1 MQILSARQARLQLTS
16 YNLLEISEL
25 LRDRH
30 GIVDDLTHQTMYLA
44 RLCALGDI
52 PAVKKFITRCT
63 PIQLTEILN
72 HPHYLMYDGTV
83 LHETL
88 HWNTG
93 NTAIDLFQ
101 LLCEHGAES
110 MQNYYGSFPWE
121 DYSIKWIDTLACRHL
136 SGGRNFDEFDE
147 SYQYIREA
155 YAHLCVN
162 IDKSASI
169 APPTSQDD
177 NEYADMPPLIT
188 PCGRLIYHDDEDN
201 EYADMPP
208 LITPCGRLIYKDN
221 EYADMPA
228 LIPASP
234 IRAARWDEFSENDE
248 YADMP
253 PFVNDSPLNVARRLD
268 FSTEDIAKQFNRL
281 KLFRY

>member
-1 MQILSARQARLQLTS
+1 
-16 YNLLEISEL
+16 
-25 LRDRH
+25 
-30 GIVDDLTHQTMYLA
+30 
-44 RLCALGDI
+44 
-52 PAVKKFITRCT
+52 
-63 PIQLTEILN
+63 
-72 HPHYLMYDGTV
+72 MYDGTV

-110 MQNYYGSFPWE
+110 MQNYYGYFPWE
-121 DYSIKWIDTLACRHL
+121 DYSVKWIDTLACRHL

-155 YAHLCVN
+155 YEHLCV
-162 IDKSASI
+162 IDKSASSI

-188 PCGRLIYHDDEDN
+188 PCGRLIYHDED
-201 EYADMPP
+201 
-208 LITPCGRLIYKDN
+208 
-221 EYADMPA
+221 YADMPA

-234 IRAARWDEFSENDE
+234 ARAAHWDDFSAEDDE

-253 PFVNDSPLNVARRLD
+253 PLINDSPLNVARRLD
-268 FSTEDIAKQFNRL
+268 FSTEDIAKQFSRL

>member
-1 MQILSARQARLQLTS
+1 MLSAREARLQLTP

-63 PIQLTEILN
+63 PIQLMEILN

-110 MQNYYGSFPWE
+110 IQNYYGYFPWE

-136 SGGRNFDEFDE
+136 SGSRNFDEFDE
-147 SYQYIREA
+147 SYQYLRDA
-155 YAHLCVN
+155 YAHLCVKN
-162 IDKSASI
+162 HQPASRI
-169 APPTSQDD
+169 APPATEDD
-177 NEYADMPPLIT
+177 EYADMPPLIT
-188 PCGRLIYHDDEDN
+188 PCGRLIFHDED
-201 EYADMPP
+201 
-208 LITPCGRLIYKDN
+208 
-221 EYADMPA
+221 YADMPA

-234 IRAARWDEFSENDE
+234 ARASRAARWDDFSAEDDE

-253 PFVNDSPLNVARRLD
+253 PLISDSPVNVARRLD
-268 FSTEDIAKQFNRL
+268 FGTEDITKQFNRL

>member
-1 MQILSARQARLQLTS
+1 MQILSAHQARLQLTA
-16 YNLLEISEL
+16 YNLLEISEI

-30 GIVDDLTHQTMYLA
+30 GIVDSLTHQTMYLA

-72 HPHYLMYDGTV
+72 HPHYLMFDGTV

-110 MQNYYGSFPWE
+110 TKNYYGYFPWE
-121 DYSIKWIDTLACRHL
+121 DYSIKWIDTLACRRL

-147 SYQYIREA
+147 SYQYVREA

-162 IDKSASI
+162 YQPASRI
-169 APPTSQDD
+169 APPAT
-177 NEYADMPPLIT
+177 E
-188 PCGRLIYHDDEDN
+188 ED
-201 EYADMPP
+201 
-208 LITPCGRLIYKDN
+208 

-234 IRAARWDEFSENDE
+234 IRAAHWDDFSAEDDE

-253 PFVNDSPLNVARRLD
+253 PLISDSPVNVARRLD
-268 FSTEDIAKQFNRL
+268 FSAEDVANQFTRL

>member
-1 MQILSARQARLQLTS
+1 MLSARQARLQLTA

-30 GIVDDLTHQTMYLA
+30 DIVDNLTHQTMYLA

-72 HPHYLMYDGTV
+72 HPHYLMYNGTV

-110 MQNYYGSFPWE
+110 IQNYYGYFPWE
-121 DYSIKWIDTLACRHL
+121 DYSVKWIDTLACRYL

-147 SYQYIREA
+147 SYQYLREA
-155 YAHLCVN
+155 YAHLCVK
-162 IDKSASI
+162 IHQPASRI
-169 APPTSQDD
+169 APPVAEDD
-177 NEYADMPPLIT
+177 EYADMPPLI
-188 PCGRLIYHDDEDN
+188 PASPARAAHFRAEDD

-208 LITPCGRLIYKDN
+208 LIP
-221 EYADMPA
+221 
-228 LIPASP
+228 
-234 IRAARWDEFSENDE
+234 
-248 YADMP
+248 
-253 PFVNDSPLNVARRLD
+253 DSPVNVARRLD
-268 FSTEDIAKQFNRL
+268 FGTEDIAKQFNRL